1 MATGTP
7 DLGRRGFL
15 TGRLAPA
22 RDAVQPPWT
31 RIEKLAAA
39 CTGCGACIDACP
51 QAIFR
56 MGPGRWPQIDFSRS
70 ECTFCG
76 KCAEAC
82 PEPVFDRALPA
93 FPHVVAIGEACFAA
107 RGVVCQSCGDACP
120 EGAIRFRP
128 RLGGPALPELAAD
141 RCTSCGACVSTCPAD
156 AIAVA
161 VPIAEAVHV

>member
-1 MATGTP
+1 MATETP

-15 TGRLAPA
+15 TGRLAPSPG
-22 RDAVQPPWT
+22 AVRPPWT
-31 RIEKLAAA
+31 SAGSLASG

-51 QAIFR
+51 QAIVR
-56 MGPGRWPQIDFSRS
+56 MGPGRWPQIDFSRN

-128 RLGGPALPELAAD
+128 RLGGPALPSLDAD
-141 RCTSCGACVSTCPAD
+141 RCNSCGACIATCPAG
-156 AIAVA
+156 AIAVGTSA
-161 VPIAEAVHV
+161 AEAAHV